1 MDDSYYMQKTINLAR
16 KISESTE
23 NRDIPI
29 AAMLVNENGK
39 IIAESVN
46 SREKDCSPLAHA
58 EINVIQAAA
67 KIKKSWNLSSYTLYV
82 SLEPCAMCAGAILQ
96 CHIKKVVFGAYEP
109 KSGALGSRYNLITQ
123 NLEVKGGFMEE
134 EAGKVLK
141 DFFKKIRT

>member
-1 MDDSYYMQKTINLAR
+1 
-16 KISESTE
+16 
-23 NRDIPI
+23 
-29 AAMLVNENGK
+29 
-39 IIAESVN
+39 
-46 SREKDCSPLAHA
+46 
-58 EINVIQAAA
+58 
-67 KIKKSWNLSSYTLYV
+67 
-82 SLEPCAMCAGAILQ
+82 MCAGAILQ